1 MNIPGGGVSSDG
13 IGGVGGDDICGVG
26 SVEGVVV

>member
-13 IGGVGGDDICGVG
+13 IGGVGGDDIGGVG
-26 SVEGVVV
+26 SVDGVVV